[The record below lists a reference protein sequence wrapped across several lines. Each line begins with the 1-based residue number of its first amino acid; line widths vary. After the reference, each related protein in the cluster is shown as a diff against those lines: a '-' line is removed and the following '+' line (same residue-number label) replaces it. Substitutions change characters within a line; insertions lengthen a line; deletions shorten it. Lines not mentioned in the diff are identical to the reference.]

1 MAAQGFLLTH
11 LKYVR
16 ELYLKG
22 QFITGTAETLMD
34 SESLS
39 NAMEDERCLK
49 WLPGDHSQLVYLHL
63 IHFSLIPRGENIY
76 FGHEYCCKI

>member
-1 MAAQGFLLTH
+1 MAAQGFLLTP

-22 QFITGTAETLMD
+22 QFITGTAKTLKD

-39 NAMEDERCLK
+39 NAMEYETRLEITTRR
-49 WLPGDHSQLVYLHL
+49 L
-63 IHFSLIPRGENIY
+63 
-76 FGHEYCCKI
+76 

>member
-1 MAAQGFLLTH
+1 MAALGFLLTH

-16 ELYLKG
+16 GLHLKG
-22 QFITGTAETLMD
+22 QFITGTAETLTD

-39 NAMEDERCLK
+39 HAMEDERCLK
-49 WLPGDHSQLVYLHL
+49 WLPGGHSQLVYLRL
-63 IHFSLIPRGENIY
+63 IHYTIPRGENIY